1 MDFKIIDNG
10 VEVTCKMVMT
20 FSDDKTGISYV
31 IYTDGTKDND
41 GELEIY
47 ASRYTIKD
55 GKYLLENIE
64 KEEEWDLIDKM
75 LDKKR
80 EEIGD

>member
-10 VEVTCKMVMT
+10 LEVTCKMVMT

-31 IYTDGTKDND
+31 IYTDGTKDNN

-64 KEEEWDLIDKM
+64 KEEEWDLIDEM